1 MSDHVIRPL
10 VLVRGFGGNDVSDEQ
25 RNAYQGFNEGTVYPT
40 RRGENFIYEGFV
52 LRALKSDRYRYSDA
66 TNVVGYYRRDVEPP
80 DDQADWD
87 SWDPA
92 DLRGS
97 VALDPWTARTVLRD
111 AAPGTIW
118 VYRFYDLT
126 PRTMTTYGQNLVR
139 LIDLIG
145 KAVRRQ
151 GATFAGVDIVA
162 HSMGGLVVREA
173 LKAIGSR
180 KKALSQVHRVV
191 TLGSPHRGIAFAG
204 TPRFL
209 LDTLPGFSKGSDEF
223 ASFDPSRTDFL
234 GIKKWYEPTRV
245 LTVVGTNYRTYNIGA
260 VSTLNRLASA
270 LEEGTLATNRSDGLV
285 KQSAAQLPGSPRT
298 FVHKCH
304 GGHDSLVTSREAYE
318 IAMRFFHGSHHV
330 RLWLDTARVTRGRDL
345 FGKSEFWFGA
355 SIKPRGVDFELFHQS
370 AEAENCYGPFNDEGL
385 QGDGSY
391 VEPELRKSFR
401 DEGRTTGWLS
411 ADRLIWEGW
420 IDEANV
426 PDPANP
432 EMVFRLDLYLGERDS
447 HGIGFSDNVVFR
459 KQYYVQVVL
468 GDELA
473 IFVHTGEQLLRRR
486 NRPTPAD
493 VAEEADADEQAGKD
507 LRDRRVVRATRT
519 DDGWTFPV
527 QGTGFEATL
536 RVGITPVDLDG

>member
-1 MSDHVIRPL
+1 
-10 VLVRGFGGNDVSDEQ
+10 
-25 RNAYQGFNEGTVYPT
+25 
-40 RRGENFIYEGFV
+40 
-52 LRALKSDRYRYSDA
+52 
-66 TNVVGYYRRDVEPP
+66 
-80 DDQADWD
+80 
-87 SWDPA
+87 
-92 DLRGS
+92 
-97 VALDPWTARTVLRD
+97 
-111 AAPGTIW
+111 
-118 VYRFYDLT
+118 
-126 PRTMTTYGQNLVR
+126 
-139 LIDLIG
+139 
-145 KAVRRQ
+145 
-151 GATFAGVDIVA
+151 
-162 HSMGGLVVREA
+162 
-173 LKAIGSR
+173 
-180 KKALSQVHRVV
+180 
-191 TLGSPHRGIAFAG
+191 
-204 TPRFL
+204 
-209 LDTLPGFSKGSDEF
+209 
-223 ASFDPSRTDFL
+223 
-234 GIKKWYEPTRV
+234 V
-245 LTVVGTNYRTYNIGA
+245 LTVVGTNYRTYNVGA
-260 VSTLNRLASA
+260 VSGVNRLASL

-304 GGHDSLVTSREAYE
+304 GGPDSLVTSREAYE

-330 RLWLDTARVTRGRDL
+330 RLWLDAARVTRGRDL

-411 ADRLIWEGW
+411 AERLIWEGW